1 MPRPRTHEAGPRA
14 RQILI
19 RVTDQH
25 YADLSLKADTAGM
38 TISGLCARLVEHG
51 KVVVTTDS
59 TALPLPLINEL
70 KRIGNNLNQLA
81 HAANAGLPPSQRQ
94 MAADFRDLL
103 DTIEQNELLSSRRTP
118 LTEAR
123 LIANDSTPA
132 SARSQFQRS
141 VHVHPARSREANV

>member
-51 KVVVTTDS
+51 KVVVTTDN
-59 TALPLPLINEL
+59 PLPLMNEL

-103 DTIEQNELLSSRRTP
+103 NTIVQNELLSSRRTP

-123 LIANDSTPA
+123 SIANDSTPP
-132 SARSQFQRS
+132 SARNQFQRS
-141 VHVHPARSREANV
+141 VHLHPARSREANV

>member
-38 TISGLCARLVEHG
+38 SISGLCARLVEHG
-51 KVVVTTDS
+51 KVVVTTDN
-59 TALPLPLINEL
+59 PLPLMNEL

-103 DTIEQNELLSSRRTP
+103 NTIVQNELLSSRRTP

-123 LIANDSTPA
+123 SIANDSTPP
-132 SARSQFQRS
+132 SARNQFQRS
-141 VHVHPARSREANV
+141 VHLHPARSREANV